1 MKTEAKMTHFPLNT
15 CALEFL
21 EVLKLLTCVCE
32 RSGCARSF
40 ILKDLCFSL
49 RFDVLSGRRTNW
61 DFIGCFKIFHEDLGS
76 C

>member
-1 MKTEAKMTHFPLNT
+1 MKTEAKMTHFPLNM
-15 CALEFL
+15 CVLEFL

-40 ILKDLCFSL
+40 FLKDLFFSL
-49 RFDVLSGRRTNW
+49 RSDVLSGRRTNW
-61 DFIGCFKIFHEDLGS
+61 VFIGCVNIFHEGLGS